1 MEKINIGTNTFVYPN
16 PVTLLGANVEGRANF
31 MSLGWVSRVN
41 AQPPLVGVGVG
52 KVHHTVRGILEN
64 KTRAAIQ
71 TCPRLKHY
79 RCTGSHTDK

>member
-41 AQPPLVGVGVG
+41 AEPPYIPTLS
-52 KVHHTVRGILEN
+52 KFH
-64 KTRAAIQ
+64 
-71 TCPRLKHY
+71 
-79 RCTGSHTDK
+79 